1 MPFVLDASAAASWAF
16 RDEDHVAANVALARL
31 RADTA
36 LVPALWWFELRNI
49 LIVNERRQ
57 RLTVEQSSLFL
68 RDLARLPIVEDHP
81 PSELEVLRLARL
93 HRLTVY
99 DATYLELALRHG
111 VALSTLDKLLVE
123 AARAEGVEL
132 LGIG

>member
-16 RDEDHVAANVALARL
+16 RDEDHVAADVALARL

-57 RLTVEQSSLFL
+57 RLTAAQGTLFL

-81 PSELEVLRLARL
+81 PREQEVLRLARL